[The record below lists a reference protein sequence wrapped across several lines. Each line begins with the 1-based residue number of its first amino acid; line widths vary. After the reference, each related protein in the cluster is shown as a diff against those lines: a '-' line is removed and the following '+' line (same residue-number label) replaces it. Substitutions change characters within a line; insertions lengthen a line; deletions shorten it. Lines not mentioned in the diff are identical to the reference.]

1 MVRAGYCSLAPLR
14 AAHHGRSICRQLEG
28 SGVQKSQGL
37 VLAGRSQMYTIVTTL
52 LVRGAGPGLGITMY
66 PVARVLD
73 LCVSYAIKGL
83 QQLDGIL
90 GYSVSQLSVV

>member
-1 MVRAGYCSLAPLR
+1 MVRAGYCSVAPLR
-14 AAHHGRSICRQLEG
+14 DTHHGRSIRRQLEG

-52 LVRGAGPGLGITMY
+52 LVPGAGPGLGITMY

-73 LCVSYAIKGL
+73 VYIPYAIRGL
-83 QQLDGIL
+83 QQLAGIL
-90 GYSVSQLSVV
+90 G